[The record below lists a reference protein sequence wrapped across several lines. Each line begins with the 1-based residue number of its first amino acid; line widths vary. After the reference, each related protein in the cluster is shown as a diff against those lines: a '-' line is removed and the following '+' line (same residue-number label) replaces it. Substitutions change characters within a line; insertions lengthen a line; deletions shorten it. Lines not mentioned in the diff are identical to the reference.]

1 MAYDGF
7 DIDYRRQ
14 AKRKFYPEATE
25 PDDLSAATGVIPHG
39 AQPRVFG
46 GMEHLLVVV
55 ETVHQPRIVE

>member
-14 AKRKFYPEATE
+14 AKRKTCPLEATE

-46 GMEHLLVVV
+46 RRRTGS
-55 ETVHQPRIVE
+55 TVTVQ